1 MTLVLTKYYIE
12 KKNHMVQIS
21 QLNISLDDDV
31 IRPLCTKLPK
41 WLDMLNTFKKII
53 IMIIIIMII
62 IIIRKTRIRIRIR
75 TKYNNKSLIVYVNHA
90 LLGFFM
96 SV

>member
-53 IMIIIIMII
+53 IMIIIIR
-62 IIIRKTRIRIRIR
+62 RKTRIRIRIR

>member
-53 IMIIIIMII
+53 IMIIII
-62 IIIRKTRIRIRIR
+62 IRKTRIRIRIR